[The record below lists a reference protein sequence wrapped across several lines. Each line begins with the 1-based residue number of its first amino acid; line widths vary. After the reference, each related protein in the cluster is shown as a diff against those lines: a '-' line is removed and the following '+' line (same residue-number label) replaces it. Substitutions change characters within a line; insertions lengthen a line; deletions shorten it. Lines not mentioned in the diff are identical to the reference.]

1 MKEPDN
7 PELSY
12 RATPL
17 VVLLLLCLSGSLSF
31 LIYADPGLG
40 PGMQR

>member
-1 MKEPDN
+1 MKEPDK
-7 PELSY
+7 PKLSY

-17 VVLLLLCLSGSLSF
+17 VVLLFVSLVLSF
-31 LIYADPGLG
+31 LIYADSGLG